1 MPYISL
7 LVCLMPAQVFVPF
20 MVFGCL
26 ALLAGLLTLLLPE
39 TSGADMPETIEVG
52 EMGTPAGYMVSG
64 LQFSPVHITA
74 EHIETWLKQVKCV
87 TQSNSPAAHEGDMC

>member
-1 MPYISL
+1 MHFT
-7 LVCLMPAQVFVPF
+7 LVCLMPVQVFVPF

-52 EMGTPAGYMVSG
+52 EALVR
-64 LQFSPVHITA
+64 
-74 EHIETWLKQVKCV
+74 
-87 TQSNSPAAHEGDMC
+87 AALVQGHSAVLRTNL